1 MSMGLLHVKSH
12 EELTETLDKKKDVYL
27 LLYKEGSDLSECAK
41 KNIEKADQSLEE
53 EKKDYLLLAANVKE
67 VRDIHPNYGIKSV
80 PMLLH
85 FKNGKFTR
93 TVAGCNNYEYYRN
106 IFGDFALSV
115 GGNGESKR
123 TPRVTVYST
132 PSCPWC
138 NKLKQY
144 LRENNI
150 PFRDIDVSRDTNA
163 AQEMVRR
170 TGQQGVPQAE
180 INGQWVVGF
189 DKPKIDRLLG
199 LTVK

>member
-1 MSMGLLHVKSH
+1 MGLIHINSH
-12 EELTETLDKKKDVYL
+12 DELTQNLDKKDDVYL

-41 KNIEKADQSLEE
+41 KNIEKADESIDDD
-53 EKKDYLLLAANVKE
+53 KKNYLLLAANVKE
-67 VRDIHPNYGIKSV
+67 VRDIHPNYGIKTV

-85 FKNGKFTR
+85 FQKGKFTK
-93 TVAGCNNYEYYRN
+93 TVAGCNNPEYYNN
-106 IFGDFALSV
+106 IFANISLSAGRNDETKKV
-115 GGNGESKR
+115 
-123 TPRVTVYST
+123 PRVTVYTT

-150 PFRDIDVSRDTNA
+150 PFRDIDVSKDTNA
-163 AQEMVRR
+163 AQEMVKR

-180 INGQWVVGF
+180 INGQWIIGF
-189 DKPKIDRLLG
+189 DKPKIDKLLG